1 MLTSCLPSCWTDN
14 DEEGVTLT
22 EVILL
27 PGYPHLW
34 RKAVQL
40 LLLRFISS
48 NRRGTARTAV
58 QVLLLAPR

>member
-14 DEEGVTLT
+14 DEEGVTAT

-27 PGYPHLW
+27 PGYPRLW
-34 RKAVQL
+34 KRVVQL
-40 LLLRFISS
+40 LIKFISS
-48 NRRGTARTAV
+48 NRRGTTRTAA